1 MKASRDDMRRM
12 AAEAIAQG
20 DATGWFERLYQQAGG
35 DWDRVPWADRR
46 PNPYLVAWLRTFAAA
61 PIRKRCLVVGC
72 GLGDDAEAL
81 ASAGFEVT
89 AFDISPTAI
98 AAAQQRF
105 PRSGVDY
112 VVADILQP
120 PPAWTAAFD
129 LIFEAFTLQALPPE
143 PRHAAIAAIASL
155 VGPAG
160 RVFVLCRAREADEP
174 IGELPWPLT
183 RDELALFEAAGLRAT
198 SVDVVVDDETPQVR
212 RFRAFFD
219 RLEA

>member
-1 MKASRDDMRRM
+1 MTSRDEMRRI
-12 AAEAIAQG
+12 AAESIAQG
-20 DATGWFERLYQQAGG
+20 DVTGWFERFYQRAAG
-35 DWDRVPWADRR
+35 DWDQVPWADRR
-46 PNPYLVAWLRTFAAA
+46 PNPFLVAWLRTFGAA

-81 ASAGFEVT
+81 ASAGFDVI
-89 AFDISPTAI
+89 AFDISVTAI
-98 AAAQQRF
+98 EAARRRF

-120 PPAWTAAFD
+120 PPAWAAAFD

-143 PRHAAIAAIASL
+143 PRHAAIGSIAGL
-155 VGPAG
+155 VAPGG
-160 RVFVLCRAREADEP
+160 RVFVLCRARDADDP

-183 RDELALFEAAGLRAT
+183 REELALFEAAGLRAT
-198 SVDVVVDDETPQVR
+198 TVEIVLDDETPPVR

-219 RLEA
+219 RMEP

>member
-1 MKASRDDMRRM
+1 MTSRDEMRRI
-12 AAEAIAQG
+12 AAESIAQG
-20 DATGWFERLYQQAGG
+20 DVTGWFERFYQRAAG
-35 DWDRVPWADRR
+35 DWDQVPWADRR
-46 PNPYLVAWLRTFAAA
+46 PNPYLVAWLRTFGAA

-81 ASAGFEVT
+81 ASAGFDVI
-89 AFDISPTAI
+89 AFDISATAI
-98 AAAQQRF
+98 DAARRRF

-120 PPAWTAAFD
+120 PPAWAAAFD

-143 PRHAAIAAIASL
+143 PRHAAIGSIAALTAS
-155 VGPAG
+155 GG
-160 RVFVLCRAREADEP
+160 RVFVLCRAREAGEP
-174 IGELPWPLT
+174 VGELPWPLT

-198 SVDVVVDDETPQVR
+198 TVEIVLDGGATPVR

-219 RLEA
+219 RMEA

>member
-1 MKASRDDMRRM
+1 MASRDEMRRM
-12 AAEAIAQG
+12 AAEALAHG
-20 DATGWFERLYQQAGG
+20 DPTGWFERFYRQAAG
-35 DWDRVPWADRR
+35 DWDRVPWADRQ
-46 PNPYLVAWLRTFAAA
+46 PNPDLVAWLRTFSAS

-81 ASAGFEVT
+81 ASAGFDVT

-112 VVADILQP
+112 LVADVLQP
-120 PPAWTAAFD
+120 PPAWVGAFD
-129 LIFEAFTLQALPPE
+129 LVFEAFTLQVLPPE
-143 PRHAAIAAIASL
+143 PRHAAIASIASL
-155 VGPAG
+155 VGPGG
-160 RVFVLCRAREADEP
+160 RVFVLCRAREPEEP
-174 IGELPWPLT
+174 AGELPWPLT
-183 RDELALFEAAGLRAT
+183 REELALFEAAGLRAT
-198 SVDVVVDDETPQVR
+198 SVDVVLDGETPPVR

>member
-1 MKASRDDMRRM
+1 MTSRDEMRRI
-12 AAEAIAQG
+12 AAESIAQG
-20 DATGWFERLYQQAGG
+20 DVTGWFERFYQRAAG
-35 DWDRVPWADRR
+35 DWDQVPWADRR
-46 PNPYLVAWLRTFAAA
+46 PNPYLVAWLRTFGAA

-81 ASAGFEVT
+81 ASAGFDVI
-89 AFDISPTAI
+89 AFDISATAI
-98 AAAQQRF
+98 DAARRRF

-120 PPAWTAAFD
+120 PPAWAAAFD

-143 PRHAAIAAIASL
+143 PRHAAIGSIAGL
-155 VGPAG
+155 VAPGG
-160 RVFVLCRAREADEP
+160 RVFVLCRARDADDP

-198 SVDVVVDDETPQVR
+198 TVEIVLDGGATPVR

-219 RLEA
+219 RMEA

>member
-1 MKASRDDMRRM
+1 MTTRDEMRRV
-12 AAEAIAQG
+12 AAESLAQG
-20 DATGWFERLYQQAGG
+20 DATGWFERFYQAAGG

-46 PNPYLVAWLRTFAAA
+46 PNRYLVAWLRTFGAA

-81 ASAGFEVT
+81 ASAGFDVT
-89 AFDISPTAI
+89 ACDIAPTAI
-98 AAAQQRF
+98 EAARRRF

-112 VVADILQP
+112 VVADILHP
-120 PPAWTAAFD
+120 PAAWTAGFD
-129 LIFEAFTLQALPPE
+129 LVFEAFTLQALPPDT
-143 PRHAAIAAIASL
+143 RRAAMQAIVTLLAP
-155 VGPAG
+155 GG

-174 IGELPWPLT
+174 LGELPWPLT
-183 RDELALFEAAGLRAT
+183 RDELTVFEDAGLRAT
-198 SVDVVVDDETPQVR
+198 SVDIVLDDETPPVR

>member
-1 MKASRDDMRRM
+1 MPS
-12 AAEAIAQG
+12 
-20 DATGWFERLYQQAGG
+20 
-35 DWDRVPWADRR
+35 RR
-46 PNPYLVAWLRTFAAA
+46 PHPYLVAWLRTFYAS

-72 GLGDDAEAL
+72 GPGDDAEAL

-89 AFDISPTAI
+89 AFDISPAAIDTARR
-98 AAAQQRF
+98 RF

-112 VVADILQP
+112 VVADIVQP

-143 PRHAAIAAIASL
+143 ARHTAIRSMAGL
-155 VGPAG
+155 VAPGG
-160 RVFVLCRAREADEP
+160 RVLVLCLARDASEP
-174 IGELPWPLT
+174 AGELPGPLT
-183 RDELALFEAAGLRAT
+183 REELGLFEAEGLRAT
-198 SVDVVVDDETPQVR
+198 SVETVVDDATPPVR

>member
-1 MKASRDDMRRM
+1 MTSRDEMRRI
-12 AAEAIAQG
+12 AAESIAQG
-20 DATGWFERLYQQAGG
+20 DATGWFERFYQRAAG
-35 DWDRVPWADRR
+35 DWDQVPWADRR
-46 PNPYLVAWLRTFAAA
+46 PNPFLVAWLRTFGAA

-81 ASAGFEVT
+81 ASAGFDVI
-89 AFDISPTAI
+89 AFDISVTAI
-98 AAAQQRF
+98 EAARRRF

-120 PPAWTAAFD
+120 PPAWAAAFD

-143 PRHAAIAAIASL
+143 PRHAAIGSIAALTAS
-155 VGPAG
+155 GG
-160 RVFVLCRAREADEP
+160 RVFVLCRAREAGEP
-174 IGELPWPLT
+174 VGELPWPLT

-198 SVDVVVDDETPQVR
+198 SVDTVLDDETPPVR

-219 RLEA
+219 RLEV

>member
-1 MKASRDDMRRM
+1 MASRDEMRRM
-12 AAEAIAQG
+12 AAESLAQG
-20 DATGWFERLYQQAGG
+20 DVTGWFDRFYQQAGG

-46 PNPYLVAWLRTFAAA
+46 PNPYLVAWLRTFGAA
-61 PIRKRCLVVGC
+61 PTRKRCLVVGC

-112 VVADILQP
+112 VVADVLQP
-120 PPAWTAAFD
+120 PPAWAEAFD

-143 PRHAAIAAIASL
+143 PRHEVIRGIARFVAP
-155 VGPAG
+155 GG
-160 RVFVLCRAREADEP
+160 RVFVICRARDQNDP
-174 IGELPWPLT
+174 IGDLPWPLT
-183 RDELALFEAAGLRAT
+183 REELGRFEGAGLRT
-198 SVDVVVDDETPQVR
+198 VSVDVVLDDGTPPVR
-212 RFRAFFD
+212 RFVAYFD
-219 RLEA
+219 KPLA

>member
-1 MKASRDDMRRM
+1 MTPRG
-12 AAEAIAQG
+12 E
-20 DATGWFERLYQQAGG
+20 LH
-35 DWDRVPWADRR
+35 R

-81 ASAGFEVT
+81 ASAGFAVT
-89 AFDISPTAI
+89 ACDLSPTAI
-98 AAAQQRF
+98 EAARRRF

-129 LIFEAFTLQALPPE
+129 LVYEAFMLEGLPP
-143 PRHAAIAAIASL
+143 AARPAAVESIASL
-155 VGPAG
+155 VASGG
-160 RVFVLCRAREADEP
+160 RIFLLCRAGDTDES
-174 IGELPWPLT
+174 IGEPPPLT
-183 RDELALFEAAGLRAT
+183 RDELALFEVAGLRAT
-198 SVDVVVDDETPQVR
+198 TVDIVLDDETPPVR